1 MPHEMLPTSSA
12 FLCRYKV
19 LQNLSF
25 LMLYILARLNWCIR
39 PRVNTL
45 SGQLYQFN
53 CLSASSYGSFAICH
67 LPLFDLTWNLDLYFE
82 YFLYTKSIF
91 LFYFIFLF
99 CLHFFGPMTDK
110 IQIRQMWGGKQ
121 HETNSSNNNT
131 NNNSSNNCEKPQ
143 KPEFFKWSFRS
154 IDTKLYMYVYKEQ
167 MYCNFSSPHALSLRP
182 L

>member
-25 LMLYILARLNWCIR
+25 LMLHILARLNWCIR
-39 PRVNTL
+39 PWVNTL

-67 LPLFDLTWNLDLYFE
+67 LPLFDLTWILDLYFE
-82 YFLYTKSIF
+82 YFFIYTRGIF
-91 LFYFIFLF
+91 LFYFLF
-99 CLHFFGPMTDK
+99 YFFNSVYTFSDQWPTKYKSAKCEGASNMK
-110 IQIRQMWGGKQ
+110 QIAATTQTTIAATTVKNHKNR
-121 HETNSSNNNT
+121 NSSSDLFVQST
-131 NNNSSNNCEKPQ
+131 ENCICMCIKS
-143 KPEFFKWSFRS
+143 K
-154 IDTKLYMYVYKEQ
+154 
-167 MYCNFSSPHALSLRP
+167 CP